1 MRWGRMGKW
10 RKDGGRMGSV
20 RKRSADVMPLEET
33 KMMKKVQMGRN
44 KSLKK

>member
-10 RKDGGRMGSV
+10 RKDGGRMGKV
-20 RKRSADVMPLEET
+20 GKRSADVVPLEET
-33 KMMKKVQMGRN
+33 KMMKKGQMGRN